1 MTKIIL
7 SNVLG
12 KVGMPDAV
20 DALQGHLPALDVVE
34 AGIGPVEADP
44 AIPYVGLGGAPN
56 MLGEVECDA
65 SIVDGSTHQIGI
77 VAGLKGFVE
86 ALWVA
91 RQVMEKSLH
100 IAIGGEGAALFAAEM
115 GASPREML
123 TEKTRDEYRIWKQEH
138 VPSNVNLVE
147 LTAPRNDIVS
157 PSAFLCQKKDTVIY
171 LVRDGEGNIAAGG
184 STSGWPYKYPGRYGD
199 TPLPGAGV
207 WADNEGGACGCTHT
221 GEMTAR
227 TLTAKSVVDAMRRG
241 TSVKAA
247 VHDAVD
253 ELRRLKGGYQGQVVI
268 HAISREGEPYVVTT
282 HTEAGLIYWIWNS
295 DSNQIESFEPVVDS
309 L

>member
-1 MTKIIL
+1 
-7 SNVLG
+7 
-12 KVGMPDAV
+12 MPDAV
-20 DALQGHLPALDVVE
+20 EALRGNLPALDVVE

-44 AIPYVGLGGAPN
+44 TVPHVGLGGAPN

-65 SIVDGSTHQIGI
+65 SIVDGRTHQVGI

-115 GASPREML
+115 GASPRKML
-123 TEKTRDEYRIWKQEH
+123 TEKSRKEYCKWKQEN
-138 VPSNVNLVE
+138 VPANLNLAE
-147 LTAPRNDIVS
+147 LTAPRNEIVKTVFS
-157 PSAFLCQKKDTVIY
+157 QEKDTVVY
-171 LVRDGEGNIAAGG
+171 LVRDGNGNIAAGG
-184 STSGWPYKYPGRYGD
+184 STSGWAYKYPGRYGD

-207 WADNEGGACGCTHT
+207 WADNDGGACGCTHT

-241 TSVKAA
+241 TCVKEA
-247 VHDAVD
+247 VHHAVN

-282 HTEAGLIYWIWNS
+282 HAQEGLVYWMWNS
-295 DSNQIESFEPVVDS
+295 DLSKIESFEPVVDS